1 MKRQLSALAVEQDER
16 ATAEICDHLE
26 DLACHRGQYYPRD
39 MKRIAGPLGAKTGNL
54 SERLARRPEW
64 TIGEVL
70 ALADAGLLPGA
81 LRARIAEA
89 MGGSAEDCR
98 GEVVIREVSLDYSRA
113 RNSII
118 VLDRDR
124 GREIGVARF
133 HTRLS
138 DTTTKFVRGICKIA
152 GKRD

>member
-1 MKRQLSALAVEQDER
+1 MKRLLSPSAVEHDER

-39 MKRIAGPLGAKTGNL
+39 MKRIADPLGAKAGNL

-70 ALADAGLLPGA
+70 ALADAGLLPGS
-81 LRARIAEA
+81 LRSRIAEA
-89 MGGSAEDCR
+89 MGSSAKDC
-98 GEVVIREVSLDYSRA
+98 GAEAISREVTLDYNRA
-113 RNSII
+113 RNAII
-118 VLDRDR
+118 VLDR
-124 GREIGVARF
+124 GRETGVARF

-138 DTTTKFVRGICKIA
+138 DASTRLVRGICKIA
-152 GKRD
+152 GDKK

>member
-1 MKRQLSALAVEQDER
+1 
-16 ATAEICDHLE
+16 
-26 DLACHRGQYYPRD
+26 
-39 MKRIAGPLGAKTGNL
+39 MKRISDPLGAKTGNL

-70 ALADAGLLPGA
+70 ALADAGLLPGS

-89 MGGSAEDCR
+89 MGGSAGDGGAEA
-98 GEVVIREVSLDYSRA
+98 ISREVALDYNRA
-113 RNSII
+113 RNAII
-118 VLDRDR
+118 VLDQ

-138 DTTTKFVRGICKIA
+138 DATTKLVRGICKIA
-152 GKRD
+152 GKCD

>member
-1 MKRQLSALAVEQDER
+1 MKRHLSTLAVEQDER
-16 ATAEICDHLE
+16 ATTEICDHLE

-39 MKRIAGPLGAKTGNL
+39 MKRISDPLGAKTVNL

-70 ALADAGLLPGA
+70 ALADAGLLPGS
-81 LRARIAEA
+81 LRSRIAEA
-89 MGGSAEDCR
+89 MGSSSEDPGAEA
-98 GEVVIREVSLDYSRA
+98 ISREVALDYNRA
-113 RNSII
+113 RNALI
-118 VLDRDR
+118 VLDR

-138 DTTTKFVRGICKIA
+138 DATTKLVRGICKIA
-152 GKRD
+152 GVKR

>member
-1 MKRQLSALAVEQDER
+1 MKRLLSPSAVEHDER

-26 DLACHRGQYYPRD
+26 DLACHRGQYYQRD
-39 MKRIAGPLGAKTGNL
+39 MKRIADPLGAKAGNL

-81 LRARIAEA
+81 LQASIAEA
-89 MGGSAEDCR
+89 MVAATEGGAAEA
-98 GEVVIREVSLDYSRA
+98 ISREVSLDYNRA
-113 RNSII
+113 RNAII
-118 VLDRDR
+118 VLDR

-133 HTRLS
+133 HSRLS
-138 DTTTKFVRGICKIA
+138 DATTKLVRGICKIA
-152 GKRD
+152 GKHD

>member
-1 MKRQLSALAVEQDER
+1 MKRQLSATAVEQDER

-39 MKRIAGPLGAKTGNL
+39 MKRISDPLGAKTGNL
-54 SERLARRPEW
+54 SERLARRSEW

-81 LRARIAEA
+81 LRARITEA
-89 MGGSAEDCR
+89 MGGSAED
-98 GEVVIREVSLDYSRA
+98 GGAEAISREVALDYNRA
-113 RNSII
+113 RNAVI
-118 VLDRDR
+118 VLDR

-133 HTRLS
+133 RTQLS
-138 DTTTKFVRGICKIA
+138 DATTKLVRGICKIA
-152 GKRD
+152 GKCD

>member
-1 MKRQLSALAVEQDER
+1 MKRQLSTLAVEQDER

-39 MKRIAGPLGAKTGNL
+39 MKRIADPLGAKPGNL

-81 LRARIAEA
+81 LRARIAESV
-89 MGGSAEDCR
+89 GCSAEDC
-98 GEVVIREVSLDYSRA
+98 GVEAISREVALDYNRA
-113 RNSII
+113 RNALV
-118 VLDRDR
+118 VLDR

-133 HTRLS
+133 HSSLS
-138 DTTTKFVRGICKIA
+138 DATTKLVRGICKIA
-152 GKRD
+152 GKHD

>member
-1 MKRQLSALAVEQDER
+1 MKRQLSRLAVEQDER

-26 DLACHRGQYYPRD
+26 DLVCHRGQYYSRD
-39 MKRIAGPLGAKTGNL
+39 MKRIADPLGAKTGNL

-89 MGGSAEDCR
+89 MGGSSEDPGAEA
-98 GEVVIREVSLDYSRA
+98 ISREVALDYNRA
-113 RNSII
+113 RNAII
-118 VLDRDR
+118 VLER
-124 GREIGVARF
+124 GREIGVARL

-138 DTTTKFVRGICKIA
+138 DTTTKLVRGICKIA
-152 GKRD
+152 GVRR

>member
-1 MKRQLSALAVEQDER
+1 MRRQLSPVAVEQDER

-39 MKRIAGPLGAKTGNL
+39 MKRISDPLGAKAGNL

-81 LRARIAEA
+81 LRSRIAEA
-89 MGGSAEDCR
+89 MVGSAVLGGAEA
-98 GEVVIREVSLDYSRA
+98 ISREVALDYNRA
-113 RNSII
+113 RNAVII
-118 VLDRDR
+118 LDR

-138 DTTTKFVRGICKIA
+138 DSTTKLVRGICKAA

>member
-1 MKRQLSALAVEQDER
+1 MKRRLTPYSVELDEL

-26 DLACHRGQYYPRD
+26 DLACHRGQFYQRD

-64 TIGEVL
+64 TIGEVI
-70 ALADAGLLPGA
+70 ALADAGLLPGS

-89 MGGSAEDCR
+89 VGCSLGDSAPSAV
-98 GEVVIREVSLDYSRA
+98 GREVSLDYNRP
-113 RNSII
+113 RNAI
-118 VLDRDR
+118 VVLDR

-138 DTTTKFVRGICKIA
+138 DAATKLVRGICKVA
-152 GKRD
+152 GASR

>member
-1 MKRQLSALAVEQDER
+1 MKRRLSPSAVEHDER

-39 MKRIAGPLGAKTGNL
+39 MKRIADPLGAKTGNL

-64 TIGEVL
+64 TIGEIL

-81 LRARIAEA
+81 LRNRIAEA
-89 MGGSAEDCR
+89 VGGSAEGCGAEAISRDVTL
-98 GEVVIREVSLDYSRA
+98 EYSRA

-118 VLDRDR
+118 VLDR
-124 GREIGVARF
+124 GREVGVARF
-133 HTRLS
+133 RTRLS
-138 DTTTKFVRGICKIA
+138 DASTKLVRGICKIA
-152 GKRD
+152 GKHD

>member
-1 MKRQLSALAVEQDER
+1 MKRQLSAAAVEQDER

-26 DLACHRGQYYPRD
+26 DLAYHRGQYYPRD
-39 MKRIAGPLGAKTGNL
+39 MKRISDPLGAKTGNL

-70 ALADAGLLPGA
+70 ALADAGLLPGS

-89 MGGSAEDCR
+89 VGVSDEVCGAEA
-98 GEVVIREVSLDYSRA
+98 ISREVSLDYDRA
-113 RNSII
+113 RNAVII
-118 VLDRDR
+118 HDQ

-138 DTTTKFVRGICKIA
+138 DSTTKLVRGICKIA
-152 GKRD
+152 GVRR

>member
-1 MKRQLSALAVEQDER
+1 MKRRLSAAAVEQDER

-39 MKRIAGPLGAKTGNL
+39 MKRISAPLGAKVGNL
-54 SERLARRPEW
+54 SERLGRRPEW

-70 ALADAGLLPGA
+70 ALAHADLLPGA

-89 MGGSAEDCR
+89 MGGSAKDC
-98 GEVVIREVSLDYSRA
+98 GAEAISREVSLDYNRA
-113 RNSII
+113 RNAII
-118 VLDRDR
+118 VLDQ

-138 DTTTKFVRGICKIA
+138 DATTKLVRGICKIA
-152 GKRD
+152 GKCD

>member
-1 MKRQLSALAVEQDER
+1 MKRQLSPSAVEQDER

-39 MKRIAGPLGAKTGNL
+39 LKRIAGPLGAKAGNL

-64 TIGEVL
+64 TVGEVL

-89 MGGSAEDCR
+89 MGGSTEGGATEA
-98 GEVVIREVSLDYSRA
+98 VSREVALDYNRA
-113 RNSII
+113 RNAII
-118 VLDRDR
+118 ILDR
-124 GREIGVARF
+124 GQEIGVARF
-133 HTRLS
+133 HSRLS
-138 DTTTKFVRGICKIA
+138 DATTKLVRGICKIA
-152 GKRD
+152 GKHD

>member
-1 MKRQLSALAVEQDER
+1 MKRQLSATAVEQDER

-39 MKRIAGPLGAKTGNL
+39 MKRISDPLGAKAGNL

-89 MGGSAEDCR
+89 MGSPAEAR
-98 GEVVIREVSLDYSRA
+98 GAEAISREVSLDYNRA
-113 RNSII
+113 RNTII
-118 VLDRDR
+118 VLDR

-138 DTTTKFVRGICKIA
+138 DATTKLVRGICKIA
-152 GKRD
+152 GKCD

>member
-1 MKRQLSALAVEQDER
+1 MRRQLSALSVEQDER
-16 ATAEICDHLE
+16 ATAEICDRLE
-26 DLACHRGQYYPRD
+26 DLACHRGQYYQRD
-39 MKRIAGPLGAKTGNL
+39 MKRIADPLGAKTGNL

-89 MGGSAEDCR
+89 MSAATEGGADEAIS
-98 GEVVIREVSLDYSRA
+98 REVTLDYNRA
-113 RNSII
+113 RNAII
-118 VLDRDR
+118 VSDQ

-133 HTRLS
+133 HARLS
-138 DTTTKFVRGICKIA
+138 DSTTKLVRGICKVS

>member
-1 MKRQLSALAVEQDER
+1 MKRQLSELAVKNDGR
-16 ATAEICDHLE
+16 ATTEICDHLE

-70 ALADAGLLPGA
+70 ALADAGMLPGA
-81 LRARIAEA
+81 LRSRIAEA
-89 MGGSAEDCR
+89 IGASVTENGATAIS
-98 GEVVIREVSLDYSRA
+98 REVTLDYNRA
-113 RNSII
+113 RNALII
-118 VLDRDR
+118 LDR

-138 DTTTKFVRGICKIA
+138 DASAKLVRGICKIA
-152 GKRD
+152 GAKK

>member
-1 MKRQLSALAVEQDER
+1 MKRQLSATAVEQDER

-39 MKRIAGPLGAKTGNL
+39 MKRISDPLGAKTGNL

-64 TIGEVL
+64 TIGEVI

-89 MGGSAEDCR
+89 MGGSAEDC
-98 GEVVIREVSLDYSRA
+98 GAEAISREVALDYDRA
-113 RNSII
+113 RNAII
-118 VLDRDR
+118 ILDR

-138 DTTTKFVRGICKIA
+138 DATTRLVRGICRIA
-152 GKRD
+152 GVRG

>member
-1 MKRQLSALAVEQDER
+1 VRRQLSTLAVEQDER

-26 DLACHRGQYYPRD
+26 DLVCHRGQYYPRD
-39 MKRIAGPLGAKTGNL
+39 MKRIAAPLGAKAGNL

-89 MGGSAEDCR
+89 MRGPTEGETAEA
-98 GEVVIREVSLDYSRA
+98 ISREVSLDYNRA
-113 RNSII
+113 RNAII
-118 VLDRDR
+118 VLDR
-124 GREIGVARF
+124 GREIGVARL

-138 DTTTKFVRGICKIA
+138 DATTKLVRGICKIA
-152 GKRD
+152 GKCD

>member
-1 MKRQLSALAVEQDER
+1 MKRRLSPVAVEQDER

-39 MKRIAGPLGAKTGNL
+39 MKRISDPLGAKTGNL
-54 SERLARRPEW
+54 SERLAHRSGW

-81 LRARIAEA
+81 LRARIAEV
-89 MGGSAEDCR
+89 MVGSTESGATEAV
-98 GEVVIREVSLDYSRA
+98 GREVALSYNRA
-113 RNSII
+113 RNSIV
-118 VLDRDR
+118 VLDQ

-138 DTTTKFVRGICKIA
+138 DASAKLVRGICKIA
-152 GKRD
+152 GAKE

>member
-1 MKRQLSALAVEQDER
+1 MKRQLSATAVEQDER

-39 MKRIAGPLGAKTGNL
+39 MKRISDPLGAKTGNL

-70 ALADAGLLPGA
+70 ALADAGLLPGS

-89 MGGSAEDCR
+89 MGSSAGGGAAEAISR
-98 GEVVIREVSLDYSRA
+98 GVSLDYNRA
-113 RNSII
+113 RNAII
-118 VLDRDR
+118 VLDR

-138 DTTTKFVRGICKIA
+138 DATTKLVRGICKIA
-152 GKRD
+152 GECD

>member
-1 MKRQLSALAVEQDER
+1 MKRQLSILSVEQDER

-26 DLACHRGQYYPRD
+26 DLVFHRGQYYPRD
-39 MKRIAGPLGAKTGNL
+39 MKRIADPLGAKAGNL

-89 MGGSAEDCR
+89 VGGSAD
-98 GEVVIREVSLDYSRA
+98 GFAPGAIGREVTLDYDRA
-113 RNSII
+113 RNAII
-118 VLDRDR
+118 IQDQ
-124 GREIGVARF
+124 GCEIGVARF

-138 DTTTKFVRGICKIA
+138 DATTKLVRGICKIA

>member
-1 MKRQLSALAVEQDER
+1 MKRQLSVLSVEQDER

-39 MKRIAGPLGAKTGNL
+39 MKRIADPLGAKAGNL

-70 ALADAGLLPGA
+70 ALADAGLLPGS

-89 MGGSAEDCR
+89 VGVPDEVCGAEA
-98 GEVVIREVSLDYSRA
+98 ISREVSLDYNRA
-113 RNSII
+113 RNAVII
-118 VLDRDR
+118 LDR

-138 DTTTKFVRGICKIA
+138 DSTTKLVRGICKIA
-152 GKRD
+152 GKHD

>member
-1 MKRQLSALAVEQDER
+1 MKRQLSPSAVEHDER

-26 DLACHRGQYYPRD
+26 DLAHHRGQYYPRD
-39 MKRIAGPLGAKTGNL
+39 IKRITGPLGAKAGNM

-64 TIGEVL
+64 TIGEVI

-81 LRARIAEA
+81 LRSRITEA
-89 MGGSAEDCR
+89 MSASVTEN
-98 GEVVIREVSLDYSRA
+98 GATAISREVTLDYNRA
-113 RNSII
+113 RNALII
-118 VLDRDR
+118 LDR

-138 DTTTKFVRGICKIA
+138 DASAKLVRGICKIA
-152 GKRD
+152 GVKE